1 MPYIHQSESW
11 ARSLFPPAPVI
22 NGVQLLPLSIGHLAL
37 LEMTDVFSRLNNVM
51 QAGGALVQ
59 GVTICSQLVDDT
71 IRQHNSGTFDDE
83 VETVGKH
90 LILEDVD
97 AAIKAFAEYL
107 SDSQDSPAYFS
118 KSKGGKSGADFWM
131 SVKTLIQERLHLSD
145 YEMLNRPVTQCLA
158 EYFSIAEMEGWLT
171 LQSASDASLSERAK
185 QDAEWALEIAKK
197 VRSSNA

>member
-22 NGVQLLPLSIGHLAL
+22 NGVQILPLSIGHLAL
-37 LEMTDVFSRLNNVM
+37 LDMTDVFSRLQNVM
-51 QAGGALVQ
+51 TAGGALVQ
-59 GVTICSQLVDDT
+59 GVTICSQLVEKT
-71 IRQHNSGTFDDE
+71 IEQINLGSFDAE
-83 VETVGKH
+83 VEEVGKH
-90 LILEDVD
+90 IFEGDVNQ
-97 AAIKAFAEYL
+97 AVNAFAEYL

-118 KSKGGKSGADFWM
+118 KSKGGKSGSDFWM
-131 SVKTLIQERLHLSD
+131 SVKTLLQERLHLSD

-197 VRSSNA
+197 ARSSNA